1 MRGLFGLGK
10 KKEEPEVK
18 EDQNIHNDS
27 QRTDENIYIVQ
38 YDRKICIGAGV
49 CAAVD
54 AKHWEMAKDAKAVLK
69 GSKQDSDNPVIW
81 TREISESELE
91 EVKRAAEGC
100 PPSAIH
106 IFRKDTGEKIV

>member
-10 KKEEPEVK
+10 KKEESDNKESGPESAVSN
-18 EDQNIHNDS
+18 EA
-27 QRTDENIYIVQ
+27 RYIVQ

-54 AKHWEMAKDAKAVLK
+54 GKHWEMVKDGKANLK
-69 GSKQDSDNPVIW
+69 GSTEKSEKLFE
-81 TREISESELE
+81 REIPETELE

-100 PPSAIH
+100 PPSAIK
-106 IFRKDTGEKIV
+106 IIRKDTGEKIV

>member
-10 KKEEPEVK
+10 KKEQNESEQKKEEPKQETAK
-18 EDQNIHNDS
+18 S
-27 QRTDENIYIVQ
+27 DEKKYLIQ

-54 AKHWEMAKDAKAVLK
+54 GKHWEMVKDGKANLK
-69 GSKQDSDNPVIW
+69 GSSEKPEKIFE
-81 TREISESELE
+81 REITESELE

-100 PPSAIH
+100 PPNAIH
-106 IFRKDTGEKIV
+106 ITKKDTGEKIV

>member
-10 KKEEPEVK
+10 KKENEEVK
-18 EDQNIHNDS
+18 KEIQNDVQTS
-27 QRTDENIYIVQ
+27 VSETKYIVQ

-49 CAAVD
+49 CAAID
-54 AKHWEMAKDAKAVLK
+54 DKHWEMVKDGKASLK
-69 GSKQDSDNPVIW
+69 ESSEKPEKIFE
-81 TREISESELE
+81 REISESELE

>member
-10 KKEEPEVK
+10 KKEEPKIE
-18 EDQNIHNDS
+18 EAQDIQNKK
-27 QRTDENIYIVQ
+27 TDENIYIVQ
-38 YDRKICIGAGV
+38 YDKKTCIGAGV

-69 GSKQDSDNPVIW
+69 GSKQDSNNPVMW
-81 TREISESELE
+81 AREITESELE

-106 IFRKDTGEKIV
+106 IFNKETKEKIV